1 MRPSL
6 GPGGS
11 PRSRVVALLL
21 MSHATLA
28 LCAASPAL
36 AQDCTLK
43 KVASITLE
51 ATHGAIPVISARLND
66 SARRFVIDTGS
77 PLSAIDPQVAEELGL
92 TSVPITGVEL
102 YTNGKE
108 IDRYARAK
116 SIRLDHTEVTDL
128 TLLLVP
134 PQVLPSGVD
143 GLIGADILSIF
154 DLDFDF
160 GKKTLNL
167 MSPKHCKGNVV
178 YWTDAYTTVPFELS
192 WSRHLFVPVMLDGKR
207 MNALIDTGS
216 ARTSIRESSA
226 SRAFG
231 LNQDSSGVERIQ
243 GMPTDS
249 SLRFRYRFDS
259 LSFEGVTVLH
269 PLIYVHE
276 DVNERTFSRKHRDK
290 EQVDPATRVD
300 LEHADV
306 VVGMNILESLHVYVS
321 YDEQVLYI
329 TEAGAH

>member
-21 MSHATLA
+21 MSNATLA

-116 SIRLDHTEVTDL
+116 SIRLDHAEVTDL

-216 ARTSIRESSA
+216 ARTSIRESS
-226 SRAFG
+226 
-231 LNQDSSGVERIQ
+231 
-243 GMPTDS
+243 

-269 PLIYVHE
+269 PLIYVHA
-276 DVNERTFSRKHRDK
+276 DANERTFSRKHRDK